1 MGDDGEKEISEDENP
16 IQDEIK
22 FEEEIES
29 LPPIV
34 TIDDDFEK
42 GNKII
47 SQEDWGDST
56 QELHLENIVRS
67 LNQINLNLDK
77 IGYANKK
84 LSRITNNF
92 KKTNEHLW
100 WLALGVKI
108 SLFLMC
114 LGIICGLMFF
124 AFAAGT

>member
-1 MGDDGEKEISEDENP
+1 MGDDGEKEISEDENQ
-16 IQDEIK
+16 IQDEIE

-114 LGIICGLMFF
+114 FGIICGLMFF

>member
-1 MGDDGEKEISEDENP
+1 MGDDGEKGISEDENP
-16 IQDEIK
+16 IQDEIE

-56 QELHLENIVRS
+56 RELHLENIVRS

-77 IGYANKK
+77 
-84 LSRITNNF
+84 
-92 KKTNEHLW
+92 HLDNH
-100 WLALGVKI
+100 
-108 SLFLMC
+108 
-114 LGIICGLMFF
+114 
-124 AFAAGT
+124 